1 MYSKKKVAMRKEIQR
16 ILEYFE
22 KRREVV
28 ALFLFGTFDTIKER
42 PDSDIDLAVLIDPQK
57 AEDNNYE
64 MLKAEY
70 YNTSPD
76 FSLRNIDIVILNTA
90 PTPLKYEIF
99 KTGRIL
105 LDRNPD
111 LRRLFTA
118 LTLQEYFDYKIVEDT
133 YFNALKKRLRAIYG

>member
-1 MYSKKKVAMRKEIQR
+1 MRKEIQR

-28 ALFLFGTFDTIKER
+28 ALFLFGTFDTEKER

-57 AEDNNYE
+57 TKDNSYE

-76 FSLRNIDIVILNTA
+76 FSLLDVDIVILNAA
-90 PTPLKYEIF
+90 PTSLKYEIL

-118 LTLQEYFDYKIVEDT
+118 LTLQEYFDYKIVEDI
-133 YFNALKKRLRAIYG
+133 YFNALKKRLRAVYG